1 MMADDRFDPQALA
14 RHRAAGLRERS
25 RIARAAVAALR
36 RKAAAL
42 WRRGLSGVARRPAD
56 GGRGGMGP
64 AAP

>member
-25 RIARAAVAALR
+25 RIARAAAAALR

-42 WRRGLSGVARRPAD
+42 WRRGPASAAPRRA
-56 GGRGGMGP
+56 GRGGMGRT
-64 AAP
+64 AS